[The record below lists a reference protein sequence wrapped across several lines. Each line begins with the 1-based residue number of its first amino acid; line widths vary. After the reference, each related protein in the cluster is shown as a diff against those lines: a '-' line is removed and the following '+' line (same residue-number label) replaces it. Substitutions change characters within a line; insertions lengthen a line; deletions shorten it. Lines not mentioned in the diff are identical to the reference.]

1 MEGRSGV
8 VDICGHLCESGHDL
22 GHGPRAAE
30 QRDREEIN
38 KERGQ
43 GGDRSLLSTHYARG
57 CRGCRLQRPQLI

>member
-43 GGDRSLLSTHYARG
+43 GGDRSPLSTD
-57 CRGCRLQRPQLI
+57 

>member
-8 VDICGHLCESGHDL
+8 VDICGHQCESGRDPD
-22 GHGPRAAE
+22 HGPRAAE

-43 GGDRSLLSTHYARG
+43 GGDRSLLSTD
-57 CRGCRLQRPQLI
+57 